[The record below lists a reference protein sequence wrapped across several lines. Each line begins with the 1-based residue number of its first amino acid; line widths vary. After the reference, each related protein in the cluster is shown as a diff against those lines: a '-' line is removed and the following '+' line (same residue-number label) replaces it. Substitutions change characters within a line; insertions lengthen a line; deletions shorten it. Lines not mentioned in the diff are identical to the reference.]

1 MAKALDYQSSQ
12 EFGDG
17 NAFFFSDFMASKLHH
32 DKTAT
37 PARKQ
42 NPPKPENPFNE
53 KEQDQWHVPGFCSK
67 PNVSV
72 NANISGRSGK
82 KITPVDHSMGQC
94 AMEKKTIGKS
104 KNMFHNISR

>member
-53 KEQDQWHVPGFCSK
+53 KKQDQWHEHRFCCK

-72 NANISGRSGK
+72 NPNVFGWAGEKVSPI
-82 KITPVDHSMGQC
+82 DHSMGQVS
-94 AMEKKTIGKS
+94 MEKEPISKS
-104 KNMFHNISR
+104 KNMFHVISR